1 MTRKSLIFLSNIK
14 KNRTLFGVTKPN
26 YKCDKIDFTREHGVI
41 VPELKVSI
49 K

>member
-1 MTRKSLIFLSNIK
+1 MTRESLIFLSNIK
-14 KNRTLFGVTKPN
+14 KNKTLFGVTKSN
-26 YKCDKIDFTREHGVI
+26 YKCDKVYSTREDGDI

>member
-14 KNRTLFGVTKPN
+14 KNRTLFGVTKSN
-26 YKCDKIDFTREHGVI
+26 YKCDNIDSTREHRVI
-41 VPELKVSI
+41 VPEFKVSI

>member
-14 KNRTLFGVTKPN
+14 KNRTLFGLTKSN
-26 YKCDKIDFTREHGVI
+26 YKCDKVDSTREDGDI

>member
-14 KNRTLFGVTKPN
+14 KNRIFWGVTKSN
-26 YKCDKIDFTREHGVI
+26 YKCDNIDSTRKHQVI